1 MRRRVAEDDPILI
14 VGLGNPGE
22 QYAGTRHNVGAEV
35 AEHLA
40 GSAGLG
46 RAPRRVRARL
56 AQIDIGGR
64 QCIVAVPMTYM
75 NLSGDAVSSLA
86 AYYKV
91 APAGIVVVHD
101 DMDLP
106 FARIRF
112 HIGRGSGGNNGVDS
126 IIRSLRT
133 PDFWRVR
140 LGVGRP
146 PGRMDPAAY
155 VLRPF
160 AKSESDTVD
169 LMVREAVDIVE
180 AFVTA
185 GDEAAK
191 LAAAEASKRL
201 GGGGE

>member
-1 MRRRVAEDDPILI
+1 MRRRVAEDHPILI

-64 QCIVAVPMTYM
+64 RCIVAVPMTYM

-101 DMDLP
+101 DIDLP

-201 GGGGE
+201 GAGGE